1 MSDPRD
7 LILEPVVSEKSYDLI
22 EQYNTYTFLVD
33 RRATK
38 DQIRHAMERIFEVRV
53 VKVNTLIRR
62 GKRKRTRWVMGRRSD
77 IKRAMVTLAPGD
89 SVDVFGV

>member
-7 LILEPVVSEKSYDLI
+7 LIIEPVVSEKSYDLI

-38 DQIRHAMERIFEVRV
+38 NQIRHAMERIFDVRV
-53 VKVNTLIRR
+53 VRVNTLNRR

>member
-38 DQIRHAMERIFEVRV
+38 NQIRDAIERIFEVRV
-53 VKVNTLIRR
+53 VKVNTLNRR
-62 GKRKRTRWVMGRRSD
+62 GKRKRTRWLVGRRSD
-77 IKRAMVTLAPGD
+77 IKRAMITLAAGD

>member
-7 LILEPVVSEKSYDLI
+7 LIIEPVVSEKSYDLI

-38 DQIRHAMERIFEVRV
+38 DQIRHAMEQIFQVRV
-53 VKVNTLIRR
+53 VKVNTLNRR